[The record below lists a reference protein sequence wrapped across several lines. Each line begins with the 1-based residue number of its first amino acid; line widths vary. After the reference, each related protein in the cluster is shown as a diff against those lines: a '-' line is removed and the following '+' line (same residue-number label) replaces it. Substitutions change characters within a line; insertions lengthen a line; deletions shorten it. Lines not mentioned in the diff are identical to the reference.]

1 MERIETLKYAY
12 QDQRNELDFR
22 RRRENEVFTW
32 SATILV
38 IVLGGLLSA
47 PGQKAL
53 LTTSSFTVARVL
65 ATIVILGLAVFSVS
79 WQQKICR
86 LRAQNTRVL
95 VQIAEEMGCFVAG
108 PNGESLYPDDW
119 RRWGSRYLSLRNQLL
134 SASRICATTLLA
146 LTALVALWLIR
157 PAA

>member
-1 MERIETLKYAY
+1 
-12 QDQRNELDFR
+12 
-22 RRRENEVFTW
+22 
-32 SATILV
+32 
-38 IVLGGLLSA
+38 
-47 PGQKAL
+47 

-65 ATIVILGLAVFSVS
+65 ATIVILGLTVFSVS

-86 LRAQNTRVL
+86 LRARNTRVL

-146 LTALVALWLIR
+146 LTTLVALWLIR